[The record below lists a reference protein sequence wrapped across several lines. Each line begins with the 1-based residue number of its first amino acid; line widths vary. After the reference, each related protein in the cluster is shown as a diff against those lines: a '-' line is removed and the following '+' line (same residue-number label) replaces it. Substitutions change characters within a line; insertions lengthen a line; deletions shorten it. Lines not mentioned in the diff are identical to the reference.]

1 MNFLNRD
8 MILPFAT
15 ALGAFG
21 GFPAPPPQFM
31 KLAQFPL
38 FRFFTLFVLVWQG
51 GAGQDANTAF
61 VTAAIV
67 FAISYFLNNMAAAP
81 VEEGYGY

>member
-1 MNFLNRD
+1 MNFINASTL
-8 MILPFAT
+8 LPFAT

-31 KLAQFPL
+31 KLAQYPL
-38 FRFFTLFVLVWQG
+38 FRFFTLFVLIWQG
-51 GAGQDANTAF
+51 GAGQNANVAF

-67 FAISYFLNNMAAAP
+67 FAVSYFLNSMAPAA
-81 VEEGYGY
+81 EAYYDY